1 MINAN
6 ELRIGNYVYYKKEN
20 PETIFRIVGI
30 VNDET
35 DSEGKVN
42 GVYEFY
48 DAFYDIE
55 YILPIPLTP
64 ELLEKAGFRKA
75 SYYVAAYSREGWGID
90 VNDEGDHYELFIND
104 EAGYLLG
111 KINYLHQLQNA
122 FFALTGKELTIT
134 L

>member
-1 MINAN
+1 MIKPN
-6 ELRIGNYVYYKKEN
+6 ELRLGNYVHMPLIAATPQKIHSFSQMGLYHE
-20 PETIFRIVGI
+20 
-30 VNDET
+30 
-35 DSEGKVN
+35 
-42 GVYEFY
+42 Y
-48 DAFYDIE
+48 D
-55 YILPIPLTP
+55 PIPLTP